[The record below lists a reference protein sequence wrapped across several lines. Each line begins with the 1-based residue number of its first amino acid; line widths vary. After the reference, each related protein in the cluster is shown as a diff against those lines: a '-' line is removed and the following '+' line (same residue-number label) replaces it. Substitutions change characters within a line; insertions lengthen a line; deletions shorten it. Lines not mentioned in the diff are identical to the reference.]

1 MKFIQ
6 NFQMRNK
13 KQTKDKNLISLYSFS
28 FLVVLAL
35 MLVFSGSM
43 YGSYRLSKVF
53 AEDNSNV
60 LSDDDERDDD
70 SEIED
75 EDEDESEDENE
86 VEDEDE
92 LEDEDEVG
100 DVDSIDEE
108 DPEGL
113 ENENEV
119 EDETEDDDSV
129 VSLKN
134 GVDSFIATQ
143 ADLQEVSVAQLG
155 NISQRSGVVKFLI
168 GPDFGSIKKLQA
180 VVEANTKMLAQIEQ
194 LKTQTLTTEEKE
206 ALESLSGSIESQ
218 NLAINGQV
226 EAQESGFSLFG
237 WLMKL
242 LSS

>member
-1 MKFIQ
+1 MKFNQ
-6 NFQMRNK
+6 NSQMRNK
-13 KQTKDKNLISLYSFS
+13 KQKKDKNLIPLYSFS
-28 FLVVLAL
+28 FLMVIAVMLA
-35 MLVFSGSM
+35 FSGSM
-43 YGSYRLSKVF
+43 YGSYRLSKVL
-53 AEDNSNV
+53 AEDSSNV

-70 SEIED
+70 YEIEDEFED
-75 EDEDESEDENE
+75 EDEDEMEDEN
-86 VEDEDE
+86 E
-92 LEDEDEVG
+92 LEDEDEAD
-100 DVDSIDEE
+100 DVDSIDSE
-108 DPEGL
+108 DPDGL

-119 EDETEDDDSV
+119 EDEAEDNDSV

-143 ADLQEVSVAQLG
+143 ADLQEVSVEQLG

-180 VVEANTKMLAQIEQ
+180 VVEANTKMLAQIDQ
-194 LKTQTLTTEEKE
+194 LKTQTLTAEEKE
-206 ALESLSGSIESQ
+206 ALESLSGSIASQ

-226 EAQESGFSLFG
+226 ESQESGFSLFG

>member
-1 MKFIQ
+1 
-6 NFQMRNK
+6 MRNK

-75 EDEDESEDENE
+75 EDEDESED
-86 VEDEDE
+86 
-92 LEDEDEVG
+92 
-100 DVDSIDEE
+100 
-108 DPEGL
+108 
-113 ENENEV
+113 ENEV